1 MGAFI
6 TLITRCVDP
15 SRSVVST
22 QQHTLPALKFG
33 TSMSYYSSLRDDD
46 GDRYQYQYHH
56 HHHHSHDTHTKAAPG
71 GSGGRLLGGGVGGAE
86 EELEGGGGGMAIVF
100 DFTTRVTL
108 FGATST
114 TRMDYAVLLVVAFGV
129 ACATEYVAHARRRHM
144 YHHDNANNGQN
155 GSSMTQGEG
164 GGGGAYESANGP
176 ERKTTLTMGHHHHH
190 HHNHHHQ
197 RVLHGAK
204 YATHQLMS
212 YVLMLCVMS
221 LNFGIL
227 VSVILGLGVGNYAF
241 NNAGPHYPRGG
252 GRRRA
257 SSTLVS
263 DAGCNPE

>member
-1 MGAFI
+1 MYSYYALCGPIALCCEYNNT
-6 TLITRCVDP
+6 TLY
-15 SRSVVST
+15 
-22 QQHTLPALKFG
+22 TLAHIWDLA
-33 TSMSYYSSLRDDD
+33 MSYYSSLQSDDDD

-56 HHHHSHDTHTKAAPG
+56 HHHHSHDNTHTKAAAPG
-71 GSGGRLLGGGVGGAE
+71 GSGSGHRLLGGGGGGAE

-114 TRMDYAVLLVVAFGV
+114 TRMDYAMLLVVAFGV

-164 GGGGAYESANGP
+164 GGGGAYESA
-176 ERKTTLTMGHHHHH
+176 TTLTMGHHHHH
-190 HHNHHHQ
+190 HHHHNHHQ

-241 NNAGPHYPRGG
+241 NNAGTHYPRGG

>member
-1 MGAFI
+1 
-6 TLITRCVDP
+6 
-15 SRSVVST
+15 
-22 QQHTLPALKFG
+22 
-33 TSMSYYSSLRDDD
+33 
-46 GDRYQYQYHH
+46 
-56 HHHHSHDTHTKAAPG
+56 
-71 GSGGRLLGGGVGGAE
+71 
-86 EELEGGGGGMAIVF
+86 MAIVF

-114 TRMDYAVLLVVAFGV
+114 TRMDYAVLLVFAFGV

-144 YHHDNANNGQN
+144 YHHHHHDNATNGQN
-155 GSSMTQGEG
+155 LGSSKSTSMTHGEGG

-204 YATHQLMS
+204 YATRQLMS

-227 VSVILGLGVGNYAF
+227 VSVILGLGVGNYTF
-241 NNAGPHYPRGG
+241 NAHG

-257 SSTLVS
+257 SMVS

>member
-1 MGAFI
+1 
-6 TLITRCVDP
+6 
-15 SRSVVST
+15 
-22 QQHTLPALKFG
+22 
-33 TSMSYYSSLRDDD
+33 MSSHDEYYSSRDD
-46 GDRYQYQYHH
+46 GDQYQYQYHH
-56 HHHHSHDTHTKAAPG
+56 HHHHHDTHTKAAG
-71 GSGGRLLGGGVGGAE
+71 GGGRLLGGGGGAE
-86 EELEGGGGGMAIVF
+86 EGGGGGMAIVF

-114 TRMDYAVLLVVAFGV
+114 TRMDYAVLLVFAFGV
-129 ACATEYVAHARRRHM
+129 ACATEYVAHARRRQYHHHH
-144 YHHDNANNGQN
+144 HHDNANNGQN
-155 GSSMTQGEG
+155 GSSKSTSMTQGEG

-241 NNAGPHYPRGG
+241 NAGAHYRG

>member
-1 MGAFI
+1 
-6 TLITRCVDP
+6 
-15 SRSVVST
+15 
-22 QQHTLPALKFG
+22 
-33 TSMSYYSSLRDDD
+33 
-46 GDRYQYQYHH
+46 
-56 HHHHSHDTHTKAAPG
+56 
-71 GSGGRLLGGGVGGAE
+71 
-86 EELEGGGGGMAIVF
+86 MAIVF

-114 TRMDYAVLLVVAFGV
+114 TRMDYAMLLVFAFGV

-155 GSSMTQGEG
+155 FGSSMTQGEG
-164 GGGGAYESANGP
+164 GGGGAYESA
-176 ERKTTLTMGHHHHH
+176 TTLTMGHHHHH
-190 HHNHHHQ
+190 HHHHNHHQ

-241 NNAGPHYPRGG
+241 NNAGTHYPRGG

>member
-1 MGAFI
+1 MYSYYALCGPIALCCEYNNT
-6 TLITRCVDP
+6 TLY
-15 SRSVVST
+15 
-22 QQHTLPALKFG
+22 TLAHIWDS
-33 TSMSYYSSLRDDD
+33 SMSYYSSLQSDDDD

-56 HHHHSHDTHTKAAPG
+56 HHHHSHDNTHTKAAAPG
-71 GSGGRLLGGGVGGAE
+71 GSGSGHRLLGGGGGGAE

-114 TRMDYAVLLVVAFGV
+114 TRMDYAMLLVVAFGV

-155 GSSMTQGEG
+155 GSMTQGEG
-164 GGGGAYESANGP
+164 GGGGAYESA
-176 ERKTTLTMGHHHHH
+176 TTLTMGHHHHH
-190 HHNHHHQ
+190 HHHHNHHQ

-241 NNAGPHYPRGG
+241 NNAGTHYPRGG

>member
-1 MGAFI
+1 
-6 TLITRCVDP
+6 
-15 SRSVVST
+15 
-22 QQHTLPALKFG
+22 
-33 TSMSYYSSLRDDD
+33 
-46 GDRYQYQYHH
+46 
-56 HHHHSHDTHTKAAPG
+56 
-71 GSGGRLLGGGVGGAE
+71 
-86 EELEGGGGGMAIVF
+86 MAIVF

-114 TRMDYAVLLVVAFGV
+114 TRMDYAVLLVFAFGV
-129 ACATEYVAHARRRHM
+129 ACATEYVAHARRRQYHHHH
-144 YHHDNANNGQN
+144 HHDNANNGQN
-155 GSSMTQGEG
+155 GSSKSTSMTQGEG

-241 NNAGPHYPRGG
+241 NAGAHPRG

>member
-1 MGAFI
+1 
-6 TLITRCVDP
+6 
-15 SRSVVST
+15 
-22 QQHTLPALKFG
+22 
-33 TSMSYYSSLRDDD
+33 MSSHDEYYSSRDD
-46 GDRYQYQYHH
+46 GDQYQYQYHH
-56 HHHHSHDTHTKAAPG
+56 HHHHHDTHTKAAGG
-71 GSGGRLLGGGVGGAE
+71 GSGRLLGGGGGAE
-86 EELEGGGGGMAIVF
+86 EGGGGGGMAIVF

-114 TRMDYAVLLVVAFGV
+114 TRMDYAVLLVFAFGV
-129 ACATEYVAHARRRHM
+129 ACATEYVAHARRRQYHHHH
-144 YHHDNANNGQN
+144 HHDNATNGQN
-155 GSSMTQGEG
+155 GSSKSTSMTHGEG

-241 NNAGPHYPRGG
+241 NAGAHPRG

-257 SSTLVS
+257 WSTLVS

>member
-1 MGAFI
+1 
-6 TLITRCVDP
+6 
-15 SRSVVST
+15 
-22 QQHTLPALKFG
+22 
-33 TSMSYYSSLRDDD
+33 
-46 GDRYQYQYHH
+46 
-56 HHHHSHDTHTKAAPG
+56 
-71 GSGGRLLGGGVGGAE
+71 
-86 EELEGGGGGMAIVF
+86 MAIVF

-114 TRMDYAVLLVVAFGV
+114 TRMDYAVLLVFAFGV
-129 ACATEYVAHARRRHM
+129 ACATEYVAHARRRQYHH
-144 YHHDNANNGQN
+144 HHDNANGH
-155 GSSMTQGEG
+155 GSSSTSMTQGG

-190 HHNHHHQ
+190 HHNYHHQ

-241 NNAGPHYPRGG
+241 NAGAHPRG

>member
-1 MGAFI
+1 
-6 TLITRCVDP
+6 
-15 SRSVVST
+15 
-22 QQHTLPALKFG
+22 
-33 TSMSYYSSLRDDD
+33 
-46 GDRYQYQYHH
+46 
-56 HHHHSHDTHTKAAPG
+56 
-71 GSGGRLLGGGVGGAE
+71 
-86 EELEGGGGGMAIVF
+86 MAIVF

-176 ERKTTLTMGHHHHH
+176 ERKMMMMGTTMHH
-190 HHNHHHQ
+190 HHHQ

-227 VSVILGLGVGNYAF
+227 VSVILGLGVGNYTF
-241 NNAGPHYPRGG
+241 NAHGR
-252 GRRRA
+252 RRRA
-257 SSTLVS
+257 SMVS

>member
-1 MGAFI
+1 
-6 TLITRCVDP
+6 
-15 SRSVVST
+15 
-22 QQHTLPALKFG
+22 
-33 TSMSYYSSLRDDD
+33 
-46 GDRYQYQYHH
+46 
-56 HHHHSHDTHTKAAPG
+56 
-71 GSGGRLLGGGVGGAE
+71 
-86 EELEGGGGGMAIVF
+86 MAIVF

-129 ACATEYVAHARRRHM
+129 ACATEYVAHARRRQYHH
-144 YHHDNANNGQN
+144 HHDNANGH
-155 GSSMTQGEG
+155 GSSSTSMTQGGG

-176 ERKTTLTMGHHHHH
+176 ERKMMMMGTTMHH
-190 HHNHHHQ
+190 HHHQ

-241 NNAGPHYPRGG
+241 NNAGTHYPRGG

>member
-1 MGAFI
+1 
-6 TLITRCVDP
+6 
-15 SRSVVST
+15 
-22 QQHTLPALKFG
+22 
-33 TSMSYYSSLRDDD
+33 MSSHDEYYSSRDD
-46 GDRYQYQYHH
+46 GDQYQYQYHH
-56 HHHHSHDTHTKAAPG
+56 HHHHHDTHTKAAPG

-114 TRMDYAVLLVVAFGV
+114 TRMDYAVLLVFAFGV
-129 ACATEYVAHARRRHM
+129 ACATEYVAHARRRQ

-155 GSSMTQGEG
+155 GSSMTQGEE
-164 GGGGAYESANGP
+164 GGGGAYESA
-176 ERKTTLTMGHHHHH
+176 TTLTMGHHHHH
-190 HHNHHHQ
+190 HHHHNHHQ

-241 NNAGPHYPRGG
+241 NAGAHPRG

>member
-1 MGAFI
+1 
-6 TLITRCVDP
+6 
-15 SRSVVST
+15 
-22 QQHTLPALKFG
+22 
-33 TSMSYYSSLRDDD
+33 MSSHDEYYSSRDD
-46 GDRYQYQYHH
+46 GDQYQYQYHH
-56 HHHHSHDTHTKAAPG
+56 HHHHHDTHTKAAPG

-114 TRMDYAVLLVVAFGV
+114 TRMDYAMLLVVAFGV

-144 YHHDNANNGQN
+144 YHHYNANNGQN

-164 GGGGAYESANGP
+164 GGGGAYESA
-176 ERKTTLTMGHHHHH
+176 TTLTMGHHHHH
-190 HHNHHHQ
+190 HHHHNHHQ

-241 NNAGPHYPRGG
+241 NNAGTHYPRGG